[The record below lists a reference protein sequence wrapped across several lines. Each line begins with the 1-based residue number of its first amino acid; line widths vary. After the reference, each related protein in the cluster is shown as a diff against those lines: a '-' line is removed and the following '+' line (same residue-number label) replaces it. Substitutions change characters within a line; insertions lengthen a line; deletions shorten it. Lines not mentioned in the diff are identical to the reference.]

1 MAGLAVLLLAGAE
14 PRRHPVVRL
23 SAVFDRQNPGS
34 GEWQDGAVADLELR
48 EMPDGPEGL
57 YPDPRAMAGVHS
69 TTQAFQEALGHAWA
83 LSPWPGQGKC
93 VLWSIAH
100 SDALPVPLRIDGGS
114 LGAAFALGLRELF
127 RRPTSRRPNR
137 ASFVSAVFGLRRKAA
152 VTGALDGSE
161 RLKQVEGLDAKL
173 RAARK
178 KDVRLIAPE
187 EGNQGFK
194 HLPEFAGV
202 KFAATLKEADRYAR
216 QWRYGRLA
224 AAALLTVGVLTPL
237 YISRSDN
244 AEASQHS
251 TASKLASVS
260 GNLLNSHTG
269 LAQLFAARAYQEDPT
284 PQTQAALFKAVT
296 ASPHLARSLQAS
308 STISAVAASGDGR
321 TAFAGTAEGAV
332 DSWKLSPDVAE
343 GRRQTALTLKH
354 AVKMIASSAD
364 GKTVAAIDKS
374 SAVFRSQGADPVVMH
389 IPPGQEPTAVAVSPS
404 GRFVAV
410 ATNIKDYMAPPV
422 LLLHDGT
429 TGKTTSAL
437 LKRLSIAPNS
447 IAIPDDGQLVV
458 FDGSY
463 GTWERRSLPHLVQ
476 GDGSTVGFGV
486 HDYGSALSADGRY
499 FTYTNADTKLPVWR
513 TSGSPGLDDATL
525 TAQTKGH
532 NPVALA
538 LSADGSR
545 AAQAVDT
552 TIYVAGSVSAGQTAP
567 APTELAGAGPVNAG
581 TLAFLGT
588 GSDRL
593 VSASGDLLTIWDLSQ
608 VSRIGAASSAVIPVS
623 CNACPGPSV
632 SIRPDGKY
640 VAVVDGN
647 GVSLD
652 VQKLGANVR
661 HRFVEQADIM
671 SAYTYAP
678 PLWTADGKE
687 IILVSAADDSAQIR
701 TLEPGLP
708 VVGSWAAPPA
718 DVLRFTDPVAMIRL
732 TPDGRRAVQVNSSGT
747 VEVRD
752 VQTGRILQK
761 VNGPT
766 DLAQTDGGPVLL
778 GQSDVSIDAAAAHVA
793 VHDTDNNAV
802 YVADLTS
809 GRLLP
814 VPGVGKTAAV
824 AYMKD
829 RLLIRRADDTLEVRS
844 ADGARRITTLN
855 GVTDPAYGPV
865 VNSRDAIVETETDGT
880 GKLTHYPSGYTLGTM
895 PIPTGYKA
903 ESVGLQFSP
912 DGNQLVTATEVSAN
926 DMAAAAGEI
935 VTWQM
940 DPAAWTHIACSSAG
954 RDITAD
960 EWTQYMDSSAPDDLR
975 CPA

>member
-1 MAGLAVLLLAGAE
+1 MI
-14 PRRHPVVRL
+14 
-23 SAVFDRQNPGS
+23 
-34 GEWQDGAVADLELR
+34 
-48 EMPDGPEGL
+48 
-57 YPDPRAMAGVHS
+57 
-69 TTQAFQEALGHAWA
+69 
-83 LSPWPGQGKC
+83 
-93 VLWSIAH
+93 WSIAP
-100 SDALPVPLRIDGGS
+100 SENLPVPLRIDGGS

-127 RRPTSRRPNR
+127 RRPISRRPNH

-161 RLKQVEGLDAKL
+161 RLKHVEGLDAKL

-178 KDVRLIAPE
+178 KDVRLIVPE
-187 EGNQGFK
+187 ADNQGLK
-194 HLPEFAGV
+194 DLPDFAQV
-202 KFAATLKEADRYAR
+202 KFAATLKEADHYAR

-224 AAALLTVGVLTPL
+224 AAALLVAGVLVPL
-237 YISRSDN
+237 YISHSDN
-244 AEASQHS
+244 AEASQRS
-251 TASKLASVS
+251 TATKLASVS

-269 LAQLFAARAYQEDPT
+269 LAQLFAARAYREDPT
-284 PQTQAALFKAVT
+284 PQTRAALFKAVT
-296 ASPHLARSLQAS
+296 ASPHLTRSLQAS
-308 STISAVAASGDGR
+308 GTVSAAAASGDGR
-321 TAFAGTAEGAV
+321 TAFAGTEEGSVVA
-332 DSWKLSPDVAE
+332 WKLSADLVE

-364 GKTVAAIDKS
+364 GTTVAAIDKS
-374 SAVFRSQGADPVVMH
+374 SAVFRTHGTDPVAIR
-389 IPPGQEPTAVAVSPS
+389 IPAGQEPTAVAVSPS

-410 ATNIKDYMAPPV
+410 STNIKDYMAPPV
-422 LLLHDGT
+422 LLLHDRT
-429 TGKTTSAL
+429 TGKTRSVL
-437 LKRLSIAPNS
+437 LKRLSIAPSS

-463 GTWERRSLPHLVQ
+463 GTWERRSLPNLVQ

-499 FTYTNADTKLPVWR
+499 FTYTNADTELPLWR
-513 TSGSPGLDDATL
+513 TSGSPGLDGATL
-525 TAQTKGH
+525 TARTKGH

-545 AAQAVDT
+545 VAQAVNT
-552 TIYVAGSVSAGQTAP
+552 TVYVAGSVPEGRTAP

-623 CNACPGPSV
+623 CDACPGPSL
-632 SIRPDGKY
+632 SIRPDGQY

-652 VQKLGANVR
+652 VQKLGADVR
-661 HRFVEQADIM
+661 HRLVEQSDTM
-671 SAYTYAP
+671 NAYTYAP
-678 PLWTADGKE
+678 PLWTADGKK
-687 IILVSAADDSAQIR
+687 IVLVSAADDSAQIR
-701 TLEPGLP
+701 SLAPGLP
-708 VVGSWAAPPA
+708 VVGSWPPVPY
-718 DVLRFTDPVAMIRL
+718 DPLRFTDPVAMIRL
-732 TPDGRRAVQVNSSGT
+732 APDNRRAVQVNSSGT

-752 VQTGRILQK
+752 VQTGRILRK
-761 VNGPT
+761 INGPT

-778 GQSDVSIDAAAAHVA
+778 GQSDVSIDAAFAHVA
-793 VHDTDNNAV
+793 VHDASNNAV
-802 YVADLTS
+802 YVTDLAS
-809 GRLLP
+809 GRLRA
-814 VPGVGKTAAV
+814 VPGVGKTTAV
-824 AYMKD
+824 AYMKN
-829 RLLIRRADDTLEVRS
+829 RLLIRRADDTLDVRS
-844 ADGARRITTLN
+844 ADGTRRITTLQ

-865 VNSRDAIVETETDGT
+865 VNGRDAIVETETDGT
-880 GKLTHYPSGYTLGTM
+880 GKLAHYPSGYTLGTL

-912 DGNQLVTATEVSAN
+912 DGSQLVTATEVSAN
-926 DMAAAAGEI
+926 DLASAAGEI
-935 VTWQM
+935 VTWRLE
-940 DPAAWTHIACSSAG
+940 PAAWMDIACSSAG